1 MTNSNLKNPRY
12 SGWQLSALTITR
24 VLIGWHFLY
33 EGLFKLFSPA
43 WSSKSYLEASL
54 GPFSSFFKSIAQSDS
69 LIQIV
74 DFLNIWG
81 LTIIGLCLLLGL
93 FTRLSTY
100 LGMLLLLFYYISYPP
115 FGGVDMSAYVDGNY
129 WIVNR
134 NLIEL
139 GTLFILAA
147 FPSGHITGLDRF
159 LCHFWQKRKSTSSNK
174 QQTTSNKQQTTNNKH
189 DA

>member
-1 MTNSNLKNPRY
+1 MTSNNVNKSRY

-33 EGLFKLFSPA
+33 EGLFKVFSPA
-43 WSSKSYLEASL
+43 WSSKSYLQASV
-54 GPFSSFFKSIAQSDS
+54 GPFSSFFKSMAQSES
-69 LIQIV
+69 MIQIV

-81 LTIIGLCLLLGL
+81 LILIGVCLFLGL

-100 LGMLLLLFYYISYPP
+100 FGMLLLLFYYISYPP
-115 FGGVDMSAYVDGNY
+115 FGGVDMSAFVDGNF

-139 GTLFILAA
+139 GTLFILAV

-159 LCHFWQKRKSTSSNK
+159 ICHFRKKNVS
-174 QQTTSNKQQTTNNKH
+174 NNKH
-189 DA
+189 EE